1 MKDTKLP
8 SKEAYFS
15 RLSNEHIKYGDYE
28 HTQEVWKKFGCKTM
42 AGYHDLYLK
51 ADVLILAD
59 VFQNFRKVCMRNY
72 WLDSA
77 CYFTAPGLAWNAAF
91 KERSITFDH
100 LVDSD
105 MLLII
110 ENWIRGGILNDF
122 KETISVWETSTLKG
136 WGRKHFH
143 PISGCFGT
151 WEV

>member
-1 MKDTKLP
+1 M
-8 SKEAYFS
+8 
-15 RLSNEHIKYGDYE
+15 
-28 HTQEVWKKFGCKTM
+28 QTM

-110 ENWIRGGILNDF
+110 EN
-122 KETISVWETSTLKG
+122 
-136 WGRKHFH
+136 
-143 PISGCFGT
+143 
-151 WEV
+151 

>member
-91 KERSITFDH
+91 KKKSITFDH

-105 MLLII
+105 ILLII
-110 ENWIRGGILNDF
+110 EN
-122 KETISVWETSTLKG
+122 
-136 WGRKHFH
+136 
-143 PISGCFGT
+143 
-151 WEV
+151 